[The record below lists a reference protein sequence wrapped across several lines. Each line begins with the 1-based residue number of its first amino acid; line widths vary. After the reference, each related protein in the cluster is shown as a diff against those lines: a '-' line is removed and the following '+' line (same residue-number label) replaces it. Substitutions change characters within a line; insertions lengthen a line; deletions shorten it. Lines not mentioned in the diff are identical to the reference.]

1 MTQRLSLI
9 NFSISRNARNN
20 QAPLLCLLLATLT
33 AVCFVNPAYAVDPNR
48 AFSQYI
54 RNQWSAENGFS
65 GDRLTPSP
73 KPLTDTYGSVRP
85 EGCSGLTD

>member
-9 NFSISRNARNN
+9 NFSISHNARNN
-20 QAPLLCLLLATLT
+20 QAPLLCLFLATLT

-65 GDRLTPSP
+65 GGQVNAFAQTPDGY
-73 KPLTDTYGSVRP
+73 LWIGTAR
-85 EGCSGLTD
+85 GLFRFD